1 MKIIKADDYQTWYI
15 EYLDQS
21 ILIDP
26 WLSKS
31 LTPDG
36 TFFIQRKKNN
46 NSCLSNEDINKVKAL
61 IITAPFE
68 DHLHIDTIKKLPND
82 LPIYTSSV
90 VSKVL
95 IKNNISNPRFILSE
109 EGTDIC
115 SINVK
120 ALPTSYPY
128 FSTTFSIL
136 MRDIEGNKIFHEGH
150 RVNFKY

>member
-46 NSCLSNEDINKVKAL
+46 NSCLSDEDINKVKAL

-82 LPIYTSSV
+82 LPIYTLS
-90 VSKVL
+90 L
-95 IKNNISNPRFILSE
+95 IHI
-109 EGTDIC
+109 
-115 SINVK
+115 
-120 ALPTSYPY
+120 
-128 FSTTFSIL
+128 
-136 MRDIEGNKIFHEGH
+136 
-150 RVNFKY
+150 